1 MGLHDSHSREI
12 RSICNSFFLDIKI
25 TGTEDVSIANWSF
38 FVFFNREL
46 VVDGL
51 SFNSSFLSANLKS
64 TMIFY
69 YGSHVSVDCKMS
81 SVKYSWTNDKA

>member
-12 RSICNSFFLDIKI
+12 RSFCNSFFLA
-25 TGTEDVSIANWSF
+25 GTEDVSIANWSF

-51 SFNSSFLSANLKS
+51 SFNSSFLSANLKP
-64 TMIFY
+64 TMIFLLRF
-69 YGSHVSVDCKMS
+69 SRLC
-81 SVKYSWTNDKA
+81 